1 MNTSVIDRTT
11 APAAEDTFIV
21 RKGDEGYRV
30 CSPRDPSKHFTVT
43 GIPDDPQ
50 CDCPDFAHPDRPPDW
65 QCPHILAALQSIGE
79 LPVNRVNG
87 APAPAGSRGAD
98 GPPPRTEKKA
108 PNGRNG
114 RGAVILLKRSV
125 SPDGR
130 IDSLSVEFSCPVGS
144 VTTAAIKQQAATIL
158 GLQAEIAAGFLKTN
172 GNGSHGS
179 NGKPAPKHSDKNGA
193 ANTAPGRLLAVA
205 AMNGKWGKRLFLNI
219 LVNGHV
225 LKFFGTEQQLAGAL
239 AEAGY
244 PEVSSAFGEGM
255 TFNLP
260 CQVVTKPSPD
270 GKYTNVERI
279 LPAPAAGGTRG

>member
-11 APAAEDTFIV
+11 PAATEETFIV

-30 CSPRDPSKHFTVT
+30 CSTRDPSKQFTVT
-43 GIPDDPQ
+43 GLPDDPQ
-50 CDCPDFAHPDRPPDW
+50 CDCPDFAHPDRPPEW
-65 QCPHILAALQSIGE
+65 QCKHILAVLKSAGE
-79 LPVNRVNG
+79 MPVNRVNG
-87 APAPAGSRGAD
+87 TPVPAGSRGAD
-98 GPPPRTEKKA
+98 GPPARTEKKA

-114 RGAVILLKRSV
+114 RGAVMLLKRSV

-158 GLQAEIAAGFLKTN
+158 ALQGEITAGFLKTN
-172 GNGSHGS
+172 GNGS
-179 NGKPAPKHSDKNGA
+179 NGKPAPKTSDTNGA
-193 ANTAPGRLLAVA
+193 TDSAPGRLLAVA

-219 LVNGHV
+219 LVNGKV

-239 AEAGY
+239 ADAGY

-270 GKYTNVERI
+270 GKYLNVERI

>member
-11 APAAEDTFIV
+11 TAATEETFIV
-21 RKGDEGYRV
+21 RNGDEGYRV
-30 CSPRDPSKHFTVT
+30 CSPLDPSKQFTVT
-43 GIPDDPQ
+43 GLPDDPQ
-50 CDCPDFAHPDRPPDW
+50 CNCLDFAHPDRPPDW
-65 QCPHILAALQSIGE
+65 QCKHILAVLKSAGE
-79 LPVNRVNG
+79 MPVNRVNG
-87 APAPAGSRGAD
+87 TPVPAGSRDAD

-114 RGAVILLKRSV
+114 RGAVMLLKRSV

-158 GLQAEIAAGFLKTN
+158 ALQGEITAGFLKTN
-172 GNGSHGS
+172 SNGS
-179 NGKPAPKHSDKNGA
+179 NGKPAPKNSDENGA
-193 ANTAPGRLLAVA
+193 TNAVPGRLLAVA
-205 AMNGKWGKRLFLNI
+205 AMNGKWGKRLFVNI
-219 LVNGHV
+219 LVNGQV
-225 LKFFGTEQQLAGAL
+225 LKFFGTEKQLAGAL
-239 AEAGY
+239 ADAGY

-260 CQVVTKPSPD
+260 CQVVTKRSPD
-270 GKYTNVERI
+270 GKYLNVERI